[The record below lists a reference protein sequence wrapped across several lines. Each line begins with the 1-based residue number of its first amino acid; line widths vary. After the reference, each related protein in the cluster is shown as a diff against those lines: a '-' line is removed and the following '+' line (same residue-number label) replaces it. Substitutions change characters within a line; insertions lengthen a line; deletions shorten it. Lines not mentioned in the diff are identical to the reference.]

1 MFYKV
6 IKEGRVV
13 DVLDQLVFLK
23 YQPRHDIM
31 VLCSESDAQAILS
44 SDKETI
50 WHEETFYKVPVP
62 GYDTVSLVEIDQY
75 EYNRLKMLNGK
86 TPEEIIDAFVLSLIK
101 DGVI

>member
-101 DGVI
+101 EGVI

>member
-6 IKEGRVV
+6 MKEGRVV